1 MREMKTGSLSRRD
14 RTPLVVKAS
23 LPRAFLGVSVFLEI
37 GLLFLGGYLLAEA
50 ILRPLQAGTETVL
63 GGGLF
68 LGLATVLLFYLVW
81 PAKPKSISRR
91 DDWEDR
97 YAEETITVYAKP
109 VPEQRESAWFLPNNK
124 DLPRPM

>member
-1 MREMKTGSLSRRD
+1 MKEMKTGSLSRRD

-23 LPRAFLGVSVFLEI
+23 LPRAFLGVGVFLEI
-37 GLLFLGGYLLAEA
+37 GLLFLGSYLLAEA

-81 PAKPKSISRR
+81 PAKAKSISRR
-91 DDWEDR
+91 DAWEDPCP
-97 YAEETITVYAKP
+97 EETITVYAKP
-109 VPEQRESAWFLPNNK
+109 IPEQRESAWFLPNNK
-124 DLPRPM
+124 DLRRPM

>member
-109 VPEQRESAWFLPNNK
+109 VPAQRESAWFLPNNK
-124 DLPRPM
+124 DLPRPL